1 MKRIDVVV
9 PVFNEEACLERF
21 HGTLSAVLDA
31 LPHRFR
37 IIFVDDGSQD
47 SSPAI
52 CRALAARDERVRY
65 VRLSR
70 NFGHQAAL
78 TAGLDVADADA
89 VITMDSDLQ
98 HPPREIPRFI
108 EAWENGGELVSGIRA
123 RGAPL
128 GLVKRLSSR
137 AFYRVLNLLSD
148 VHITADAPDFRLLDA
163 KVVRAIRSLKEQS
176 RFLRGMLSWIGFEQR
191 TVVYEQEARAAGES
205 KYDAF
210 RMMRLGLAAVL
221 SFSRVPL
228 RIATWFGLFV
238 SLLSFAYGLYA
249 IAQVVVWHQALPGW
263 ASIAVLVSF
272 LAGIQ
277 LLTLGVFGEYLGQ
290 VLDETK
296 RRPLYVIAETDLDG
310 SAAARQAPALRAAE
324 TGEPR

>member
-21 HGTLSAVLDA
+21 HGALTPVLDA
-31 LPHRFR
+31 LPYRFR

-78 TAGLDVADADA
+78 TAGIDAADADA

-128 GLVKRLSSR
+128 GLAKRVTSR
-137 AFYRVLNLLSD
+137 VFYRVLNLLSD
-148 VHITADAPDFRLLDA
+148 VHITADSPDFRLLDA
-163 KVVRAIRSLKEQS
+163 KVVAAIRSLKEQS
-176 RFLRGMLSWIGFEQR
+176 RFLRGMYAWIGFDQR
-191 TVVYEQEARAAGES
+191 TVVYEQEERAAGES
-205 KYDAF
+205 KYGAL
-210 RMMRLGLAAVL
+210 RMMRFGLAAVL

-228 RIATWFGLFV
+228 RIATWFGLAV
-238 SLLSFAYGLYA
+238 SILSFAYGLYA
-249 IAQVVVWHQALPGW
+249 IAQVVVWHQAVPGW

-296 RRPLYVIAETDLDG
+296 RRPLYVIAETDLDRR
-310 SAAARQAPALRAAE
+310 AATQAPPLRAAE
-324 TGEPR
+324 MGEKR